1 MNGPREF
8 LKEMIEPSRKDWQ
21 KDPLSERKIRTVTI
35 FLDSMADWMFVS
47 CGLEKTYG
55 QKGSWKYRD
64 HLAQATP
71 AFSVVRDTAD
81 STKHLALWR
90 KSATSTNASMQRLLQ
105 YGSLDEVVDV
115 DSLDDWDSTSVWIV
129 EDGNSFWFL
138 RRQIERVIEMWEAE
152 LKERGL

>member
-71 AFSVVRDTAD
+71 AFSVVRDLLTAQSILRSGERAQHPLMLACRGCC
-81 STKHLALWR
+81 STV
-90 KSATSTNASMQRLLQ
+90 LLMK
-105 YGSLDEVVDV
+105 L
-115 DSLDDWDSTSVWIV
+115 
-129 EDGNSFWFL
+129 
-138 RRQIERVIEMWEAE
+138 
-152 LKERGL
+152 